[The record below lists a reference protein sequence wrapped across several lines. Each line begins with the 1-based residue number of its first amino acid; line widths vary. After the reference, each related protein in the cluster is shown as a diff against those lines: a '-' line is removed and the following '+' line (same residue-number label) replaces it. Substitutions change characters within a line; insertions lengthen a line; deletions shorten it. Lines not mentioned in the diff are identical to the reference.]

1 MICSAIGQLLA
12 AAATDVEA
20 ELRTVLGRDDDYRT
34 AGKPACDC
42 DDKTALEQ
50 LVADLAADAHACLA
64 VIDSRNLGEE
74 LARIGELLATVVGQ
88 DLEQSNDSTF
98 RIARRVAKDRV
109 ISAVDLDARHGHKTA
124 AREFDGYKGHITE
137 DPNSEI
143 ITNTAG
149 NAGGSS
155 VAEDLIEDLLDNH
168 DNDETVNGDA
178 SPDEL
183 KAKVD
188 GDAAYG
194 TDEFQQRLGDEGS
207 ESGCRTKPP
216 TAPKD
221 RFAKDQFNIDLEADT
236 VACPN

>member
-1 MICSAIGQLLA
+1 M
-12 AAATDVEA
+12 
-20 ELRTVLGRDDDYRT
+20 
-34 AGKPACDC
+34 
-42 DDKTALEQ
+42 
-50 LVADLAADAHACLA
+50 
-64 VIDSRNLGEE
+64 
-74 LARIGELLATVVGQ
+74 
-88 DLEQSNDSTF
+88 
-98 RIARRVAKDRV
+98 
-109 ISAVDLDARHGHKTA
+109 
-124 AREFDGYKGHITE
+124 
-137 DPNSEI
+137 
-143 ITNTAG
+143 
-149 NAGGSS
+149 
-155 VAEDLIEDLLDNH
+155 EDLIEDLLDNH

-221 RFAKDQFNIDLEADT
+221 RFAKDQFDIDLEADT